1 MSVGTTDSAP
11 AVAIKAA
18 ARVYGNSRM
27 DTDSPRVPTVALFLL
42 VTVLFGTA
50 FPAIEVGLAFLPPL
64 LFAAA
69 RYYVSAAVLLAY
81 ALLATDRWRPRT
93 RGDRTAIAA
102 GGVLFIGGTGF
113 TFLGQQFTTGGIAAV
128 IVSLSP
134 ILTALLGWVL
144 LPDER
149 LSARGFLGVVVG
161 FVGVTIVVDPTPASL
176 LDRTSVGRLLILL
189 ATVVVTLGT
198 VLVRRSRPTVAVP
211 ALTGWSMLVGAS
223 IQLAVAVALGESPSA
238 VEFEPA
244 AVATVAYLGVL
255 AGAVAFLGYFTLLER
270 AGALEANL
278 VTYVN
283 PVVALVVGRALLR
296 EPVSATVLVGFFVI
310 LAGFALLKN
319 KELAATVSK
328 YRGPGR

>member
-1 MSVGTTDSAP
+1 MSVGDTDSAP
-11 AVAIKAA
+11 TVANKAA

-27 DTDSPRVPTVALFLL
+27 DTNSTRVPTFALFLL

-69 RYYVSAAVLLAY
+69 RYYLSATVLLAY
-81 ALLATDRWRPRT
+81 AVLATDRWRPRT
-93 RGDRTAIAA
+93 QGDRTAVAA

-113 TFLGQQFTTGGIAAV
+113 TFLGQQFTTGGVASI

-134 ILTALLGWVL
+134 ILTALLGWGL

-161 FVGVTIVVDPTPASL
+161 FIGVAIIVDPTPTNL
-176 LDRTSVGRLLILL
+176 LDQTSVGRLLILI
-189 ATVVVTLGT
+189 ATAVVTLGT
-198 VLVRRSRPTVAVP
+198 VLVRRSHPTLAVP

-223 IQLAVAVALGESPSA
+223 IQLVIGVALGESPAA

-244 AVATVAYLGVL
+244 AAATVIYLGVF
-255 AGAVAFLGYFTLLER
+255 AGAVAFLGYFTLLDR
-270 AGALEANL
+270 SGALEANL

-283 PVVALVVGRALLR
+283 PVVALVIGHVLLR
-296 EPVSATVLVGFFVI
+296 EPVSVTALVGFLVI
-310 LAGFALLKN
+310 LVGFALLKN
-319 KELAATVSK
+319 KELVATLSE